1 MRCKF
6 LYSFYALLGLAFFTS
21 SCSRSSGSTW
31 EDTKTL
37 GRYIQR
43 GSKLL
48 FKQNPDSKQIQDSHE
63 FTGPMD
69 DEFIPLNSQDIRV
82 VASNFSSPEE
92 STSITQ
98 TASEVITPS
107 ANEMKSPSIESFKK
121 PSHDLAGV
129 FKTVYFNTDDHVLR
143 ENQSLSVIEN
153 ISSYMKK
160 HQDLY
165 VFILGHCDERASEAY
180 NLALGTKRA
189 SYVRNLLIK
198 KGVDANHIFTIS
210 FGKELPIDTKH
221 SEDAWAKNRRAEF
234 KIYEK
239 SSTNM
244 K

>member
-6 LYSFYALLGLAFFTS
+6 LYSILALLGLACFTT
-21 SCSRSSGSTW
+21 SCNRSSGSTW

-48 FKQNPDSKQIQDSHE
+48 FKQNPDSKQIQDSQE
-63 FTGPMD
+63 LVGPMD
-69 DEFIPLNSQDIRV
+69 DEFIPLNHQDIRA
-82 VASNFSSPEE
+82 VASNFAGTEE
-92 STSITQ
+92 ASIAIKP
-98 TASEVITPS
+98 ASEVVAPS
-107 ANEMKSPSIESFKK
+107 ANETKAPGIESFKK
-121 PSHDLAGV
+121 PSHDLASV

-143 ENQSLSVIEN
+143 ENQSLAVVDN

-210 FGKELPIDTKH
+210 FGKELPIDTRH
-221 SEDAWAKNRRAEF
+221 AEDAWSKNRRAEF

-239 SSTNM
+239 SSTNI

>member
-6 LYSFYALLGLAFFTS
+6 LYSFFALLGLAFFTS
-21 SCSRSSGSTW
+21 SCGRSSGSTW

-48 FKQNPDSKQIQDSHE
+48 FKQNPDSKQIQDGHE

-69 DEFIPLNSQDIRV
+69 DEFIPLNNQDIRV
-82 VASNFSSPEE
+82 VASNFSSQEAPTLTQSVSE
-92 STSITQ
+92 S
-98 TASEVITPS
+98 VTPS
-107 ANEMKSPSIESFKK
+107 ASESRAPGIDSFKK
-121 PSHDLAGV
+121 PSHDLASV

-143 ENQSLSVIEN
+143 ENQSLAVVDN

-189 SYVRNLLIK
+189 SYIRNLLVK

-210 FGKELPIDTKH
+210 FGKELPLDTKH
-221 SEDAWAKNRRAEF
+221 SEEAWAKNRRAEF

>member
-6 LYSFYALLGLAFFTS
+6 LYSFFALLGLAMLTS
-21 SCSRSSGSTW
+21 GCGRSSGSTW

-48 FKQNPDSKQIQDSHE
+48 FKQNPDSKQIQDSQE
-63 FTGPMD
+63 FVGPMD
-69 DEFIPLNSQDIRV
+69 DEFIPLNHQDIRA
-82 VASNFSSPEE
+82 VASNSFSQEE
-92 STSITQ
+92 TATTIQ
-98 TASEVITPS
+98 TASEVTLPS
-107 ANEMKSPSIESFKK
+107 ANETKAPGIESFKK
-121 PSHDLAGV
+121 PSHDLAGI

-143 ENQSLSVIEN
+143 ENQSLAVVDN
-153 ISSYMKK
+153 ISNYMKK
-160 HQDLY
+160 HKDLY
-165 VFILGHCDERASEAY
+165 VFVLGHCDERASESY

-189 SYVRNLLIK
+189 SYIRNLLVK

-239 SSTNM
+239 SSTNI

>member
-6 LYSFYALLGLAFFTS
+6 LYSIFALLGLSLLTTG
-21 SCSRSSGSTW
+21 CGRSSGSTW

-48 FKQNPDSKQIQDSHE
+48 FKQNPDSKQIQDGQE

-69 DEFIPLNSQDIRV
+69 DEFIPLNQQDLRV
-82 VASNFSSPEE
+82 VASNSSIAEQTPEVTPV
-92 STSITQ
+92 SDVILPS
-98 TASEVITPS
+98 ASETR
-107 ANEMKSPSIESFKK
+107 APSIESFKK
-121 PSHDLAGV
+121 PSHDLATV
-129 FKTVYFNTDDHVLR
+129 FKTVHFNTDDHVLR
-143 ENQSLSVIEN
+143 ENQSLAIVDN
-153 ISSYMKK
+153 ISNYMKK
-160 HQDLY
+160 HKELY

-189 SYVRNLLIK
+189 SYVRNLLVK
-198 KGVDANHIFTIS
+198 KGVDPNHIFTIS

-239 SSTNM
+239 SSTNI